1 MKTFFLLIFLSL
13 HIFASTLEQNYK
25 LLNTELDKVS
35 SSLSTEEKVT
45 LFYLVLSTHEKIAS
59 ALSINKAKV
68 KDLDLL
74 EQKTINTL
82 SKLHENNN
90 KITPLQVETIR
101 KLYLDMKAEGMKL
114 IQEKS
119 LESKLPQAPSTL
131 LSIVYSVFAILFGI
145 ILGYF
150 MFRNTNPQNDNSEIE
165 SLHAE
170 IQNLQTQNSSYSHEI
185 KTLQDTKITLES
197 QYTQQ
202 EKNSNTQK
210 LSLKEDNETLSEKII
225 ELQNI
230 QTSLQEELKHK
241 LQIIEEQTTLLHEQ
255 TASQDISDEKSQEF
269 NTNLT
274 HLQYQSQD
282 IFKVLDTIS
291 DIADQTNLLAL
302 NAAIEAARAGEH
314 GRGFAVVA
322 DEVRKLAER
331 TQKTLSEAK
340 VNISSI
346 VDGISTL
353 KID

>member
-1 MKTFFLLIFLSL
+1 MKTFFLFIVLSL
-13 HIFASTLEQNYK
+13 QIFASSLEQNYN
-25 LLNTELDKVS
+25 LLNTELDKAS
-35 SSLSTEEKVT
+35 SSLSAEEKVT
-45 LFYLVLSTHEKIAS
+45 LFYLVLSTHEKIATS
-59 ALSINKAKV
+59 LAIDKTKV
-68 KDLDLL
+68 NDLDLL

-82 SKLHENNN
+82 SQLHEKND
-90 KITPLQVETIR
+90 KLTSTQIETIR
-101 KLYLDMKAEGMKL
+101 KLYLDMKKEGTKL
-114 IQEKS
+114 IQEKT
-119 LESKLPQAPSTL
+119 LEPELQKDSSTL
-131 LSIVYSVFAILFGI
+131 TTIIFSILALFFGVV
-145 ILGYF
+145 LGYF
-150 MFRNTNPQNDNSEIE
+150 MFRNANAHNNDSQID
-165 SLHAE
+165 SQQAE
-170 IQNLQTQNSSYSHEI
+170 IQNLRIENSSYQDEI
-185 KTLQDTKITLES
+185 KFLEDTKVTLES

-202 EKNSNTQK
+202 EKSSNTQN
-210 LSLKEDNETLSEKII
+210 LSLKEENVILSEKII

-230 QTSLQEELKHK
+230 ESSLQEELTHK
-241 LQIIEEQTTLLHEQ
+241 LQTIEEQTKLLSTQ
-255 TASQDISDEKSQEF
+255 TISQDISDEKSQEF
-269 NTNLT
+269 NTHLT

-340 VNISSI
+340 VNISTV